1 MNDYFCGWYYKC
13 QSEKDTLAVIPAL
26 HRTGGKTTCSIQL
39 ITEAAS
45 WSVPFPGSAFREDG
59 GQVAIGEN
67 RFGPQGLHLHL
78 RTPGLLATGTL
89 RFGPF
94 TPLRYDIMGP
104 LRYVPFLECR
114 HSVFSMRHTVAGTL
128 QINGVP
134 RVFQNGTGYAEGD
147 RGRSFPKGYV
157 WTQCVLPGGALMLA
171 AADIPWGGLHFIG
184 VTAAVLWQGKQYR
197 LATYLGAK
205 AVAIQNG
212 AVTIRQGH
220 ACLTARL
227 LAPAGQPLRA
237 PSGGAMVRT
246 IHEHAAC
253 RVFYRFQIGEDT
265 LFALEVPN
273 ASFEYEFSKKGPV

>member
-78 RTPGLLATGTL
+78 RAPGLLAAGTL

-171 AADIPWGGLHFIG
+171 AADIPWGGLHFTG

-205 AVAIQNG
+205 AVTIQNG

-227 LAPAGQPLRA
+227 LEPAAQPLRA

-253 RVFYRFQIGEDT
+253 RAFYRFQIGEDT

-273 ASFEYEFSKKGPV
+273 ASFEYEFSEKGSV

>member
-59 GQVAIGEN
+59 GQVAIGGN

-104 LRYVPFLECR
+104 LRYMPFLECR

-184 VTAAVLWQGKQYR
+184 VTAAVLWQGKQYPPCHLPGGKGR
-197 LATYLGAK
+197 CHPKRRRYHPARPCLPDGQAAGA
-205 AVAIQNG
+205 G
-212 AVTIRQGH
+212 RS
-220 ACLTARL
+220 
-227 LAPAGQPLRA
+227 A
-237 PSGGAMVRT
+237 PSGPFRRRHGADHSR
-246 IHEHAAC
+246 AC
-253 RVFYRFQIGEDT
+253 RLPGLLPF
-265 LFALEVPN
+265 PN
-273 ASFEYEFSKKGPV
+273 RGRHPLCAGGPQRLL